1 LDISERERRDET
13 CLRALVGL
21 ILSLMKALFPFF
33 LGNKVG
39 LSGKEEDRRGGKER
53 FIYPSTM
60 RKTERIPD
68 SVSRRIGKHKV
79 KK

>member
-1 LDISERERRDET
+1 MAPCTRRFD
-13 CLRALVGL
+13 
-21 ILSLMKALFPFF
+21 SLAHESPFPVF
-33 LGNKVG
+33 LGNKVD